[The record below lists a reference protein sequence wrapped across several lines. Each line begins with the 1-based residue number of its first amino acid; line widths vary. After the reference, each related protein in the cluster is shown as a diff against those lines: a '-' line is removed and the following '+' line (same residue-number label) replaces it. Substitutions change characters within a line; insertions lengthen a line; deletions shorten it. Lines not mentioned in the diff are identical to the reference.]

1 MESTEEFVARFTKI
15 RELAGGSYEIAAT
28 LMLAHNIG
36 HVADAIAERRDQAA
50 TRGSNVDAA
59 LSSAR

>member
-1 MESTEEFVARFTKI
+1 MESTEEFVARFTQI
-15 RELAGGSYEIAAT
+15 RELVGGSYEIAAK

-36 HVADAIAERRDQAA
+36 RVADSIAERRDQAA

-59 LSSAR
+59 LHRAD